1 MTLES
6 MAAAFG
12 VSPAFMD
19 AELAEFIV
27 AGRVSAKIDKA
38 RPWPSSSP
46 EVSPAAADPTPLA
59 VLFYGRKRALAGLA
73 SAVLQLLAHQTRCAS
88 ACISTGEKQQCNGAC
103 LCRWLASSRQTG
115 QTRRTRSTRRRSS
128 RATCCSTACR
138 SSPGR

>member
-38 RPWPSSSP
+38 PP
-46 EVSPAAADPTPLA
+46 PAQQQPRTFDRSCGNLKLFSAPGCSMKLA
-59 VLFYGRKRALAGLA
+59 RHWK
-73 SAVLQLLAHQTRCAS
+73 C
-88 ACISTGEKQQCNGAC
+88 
-103 LCRWLASSRQTG
+103 
-115 QTRRTRSTRRRSS
+115 
-128 RATCCSTACR
+128 
-138 SSPGR
+138 